1 MIWIR
6 RKSNFYLHFLGN
18 RLFSKVEKCF
28 EQCQVQKW
36 GSSVWGCVL
45 GHLAVFLTLRC
56 LLEFQ
61 ILPRYKLICSQSK
74 NPSFPLVFCHFLSKK
89 GTTYSSFS
97 QVFSNKVVFNV
108 ARLSRRHLDATMK
121 GSWRELKRGRRELK
135 VSYLP
140 GFYDAYSC
148 RVLSTVFDSKKSNE
162 SQMVAW
168 IMAVFTI
175 CGYFLGVQ
183 A

>member
-1 MIWIR
+1 MLWAMPSPKMRQFSLGLCFRTPCSFPNITVFVRIPNTAKVQVDMLPIQ
-6 RKSNFYLHFLGN
+6 KSK
-18 RLFSKVEKCF
+18 FSTCVLSF
-28 EQCQVQKW
+28 FVQK
-36 GSSVWGCVL
+36 G
-45 GHLAVFLTLRC
+45 
-56 LLEFQ
+56 Q
-61 ILPRYKLICSQSK
+61 DILI
-74 NPSFPLVFCHFLSKK
+74 
-89 GTTYSSFS
+89 FS
-97 QVFSNKVVFNV
+97 QVFSNKVVSNV